1 MATGKQHAR
10 ASLFAAI
17 PTGITIG
24 VATGDA
30 CAGIAATTGCLA
42 GILLTP
48 DLDQIG
54 ISKSEWALVRRLGPI
69 GFLWMAFWALY
80 ARLLPHR
87 HWLSHAPVIGTLG
100 RLAYLAVP
108 SVVLWLVLGCPGIHL
123 PPWGPNAL
131 LGGIAGLIV
140 SDTLHW
146 FFDRCPL

>member
-1 MATGKQHAR
+1 MATGKQHTR

-17 PTGITIG
+17 PTGVAIG

-30 CAGIAATTGCLA
+30 CAGIAATAGCLA

-69 GFLWMAFWALY
+69 GFLWMAFWMPY
-80 ARLLPHR
+80 TIIRHR

-108 SVVLWLVLGCPGIHL
+108 SVVLWLVLGHPDVHL